1 MKKCIFN
8 TIFKNKHLN
17 LFSSV
22 KHTKFGPDRLSRF
35 DGNWIQTNRQA
46 KCIYRRGAIIILSI
60 FNNLFIIIEC
70 SEDYENI
77 ETILGYNLFKQEIV
91 QVSDAVNLQTVFVK
105 EDDVKIEIKGKSLLI
120 FCIF

>member
-1 MKKCIFN
+1 MG
-8 TIFKNKHLN
+8 HVM
-17 LFSSV
+17 S
-22 KHTKFGPDRLSRF
+22 HTKCGPDRFSRF
-35 DGNWIQTNRQA
+35 DVYWIQTNRQA

-77 ETILGYNLFKQEIV
+77 ETIQGYNHFKQEIV